1 MSVTGDLASMVMA
14 ANGSAPAPAPMPDDT
29 EDVVEAYSFNTGI
42 FLYLPSVL
50 DLGSGYLIPALGRNC
65 SQPEVHVCTAIF

>member
-1 MSVTGDLASMVMA
+1 
-14 ANGSAPAPAPMPDDT
+14 MPDDT

-50 DLGSGYLIPALGRNC
+50 DLGSGHQSLHWGAI
-65 SQPEVHVCTAIF
+65 VHSMMYMSARVNVLC